1 MNKMSQSIMG
11 EHAFWEIITIDVDR
25 TAGIEGILWE
35 CHWSEDKIHENAK
48 IISWILI
55 FLLTFEP
62 GKENLSYNR
71 AARTSTQSDPPKE
84 QNEEKLSKQ

>member
-1 MNKMSQSIMG
+1 MG

-35 CHWSEDKIHENAK
+35 CLWSEDKIHENAK

-55 FLLTFEP
+55 FLLAFES

-71 AARTSTQSDPPKE
+71 AARTSTQSGAHPGEKRREIWVSSKE
-84 QNEEKLSKQ
+84 IGGNL

>member
-1 MNKMSQSIMG
+1 MG

-25 TAGIEGILWE
+25 TAGIEGIPWE
-35 CHWSEDKIHENAK
+35 CHWSEDKIHESAK

-55 FLLTFEP
+55 FLLAFEP

-71 AARTSTQSDPPKE
+71 AARTSTQSGPPRPG
-84 QNEEKLSKQ
+84 QNEEELSKQ